1 MFKKTE
7 VRLAVL
13 GFALVG
19 STLFWYLISP
29 LFTSHEAY
37 TFFPTLGVMASSTPR
52 PATATPLPTLTPEA
66 RQPAGLV
73 AVGDFVDVSYSGAG
87 TVEVHALSSGAHM
100 LSFEGFSVEPG
111 PELHVLLSTAE
122 AADTITEQDVQD
134 SLDLGLLL
142 ATEGEQS
149 YELPAGMELGEYT
162 LILIWCEPQ
171 QTPYIA
177 AMLQPVALEPTP
189 DS

>member
-13 GFALVG
+13 GLALVG
-19 STLFWYLISP
+19 STLVWYLISP
-29 LFTSHEAY
+29 LFTSREAY
-37 TFFPTLGVMASSTPR
+37 TFFPTLGVMASPTPR
-52 PATATPLPTLTPEA
+52 PATATAIPTLTPEA
-66 RQPAGLV
+66 QPPVGLV
-73 AVGDFVDVSYSGAG
+73 AVGDFVDVTYSGGG

-122 AADTITEQDVQD
+122 AADAITEQDVQD

-149 YELPAGMELGEYT
+149 YELPAGIELSEYT

-177 AMLQPVALEPTP
+177 ATLQPVPLEPTP
-189 DS
+189 DA